1 MTNPSDP
8 GMQQQPVPP
17 VTAPTYNQPQ
27 RHDAPKKGMTIS
39 GIIALVLG
47 ILSLLICYIPILNNG
62 SVILGVIGAIFGIVA
77 VVATRSKG
85 KKSGRVIAIL
95 GLMLSVVSVVA
106 ALALQSAWSKA
117 LDDAAAGPTS
127 SATASAK
134 AKESTS
140 AGSAA
145 DESDLTAGHV
155 KVVSLQKAANDYE
168 GKPTVIVTYEW
179 TNTGSDTMFMS
190 AFDFKAF
197 QNGTSLDTAIY
208 ADNPQGY
215 DGDAQ
220 MKTIKKGVKQTVQ
233 VAYVL
238 SDQTSP
244 VSVEVSDLFGGSN
257 KITKEFTL

>member
-1 MTNPSDP
+1 M
-8 GMQQQPVPP
+8 
-17 VTAPTYNQPQ
+17 TAPVFNSPQPPQ
-27 RHDAPKKGMTIS
+27 RHNTPKKGITVS

-85 KKSGRVIAIL
+85 KKSGKVIAIL
-95 GLMLSVVSVVA
+95 GLVLSVVSVIA

-117 LDDAAAGPTS
+117 LDAATAGPTS

-134 AKESTS
+134 ADESTS
-140 AGSAA
+140 ASSAA
-145 DESDLTAGHV
+145 DEADLSAGHV
-155 KVVSLQKAANDYE
+155 KVVSMQKAANDYE

-208 ADNPQGY
+208 TDNPQGY
-215 DGDAQ
+215 DGEAQ